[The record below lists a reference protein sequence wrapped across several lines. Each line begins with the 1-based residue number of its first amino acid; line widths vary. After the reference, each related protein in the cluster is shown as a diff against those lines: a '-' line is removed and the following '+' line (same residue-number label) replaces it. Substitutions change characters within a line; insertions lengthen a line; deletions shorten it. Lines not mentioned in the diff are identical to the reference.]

1 MGFTM
6 EKHAHLLLITKPSL
20 QVSALSRTL
29 REKTSLPVSIHNL
42 ANPLDSMPA
51 ELTLMLFDLSEMDN
65 KEIKLWQYKLFQHR
79 NNIKTLLFNMPDDV
93 TQEDIL
99 SWPAIS
105 GIFRTEDNE
114 DTLVKGIK
122 SVLNGEFWLPRSLTS
137 LLIEHLRVHQR
148 NSANYP
154 QLTLREKEILEQLR
168 SGASNME
175 IASMLFV
182 SEHTIKSHLYN
193 LFRKINVRNRTQA
206 IYWAE
211 ENLKQ

>member
-1 MGFTM
+1 
-6 EKHAHLLLITKPSL
+6 
-20 QVSALSRTL
+20 
-29 REKTSLPVSIHNL
+29 
-42 ANPLDSMPA
+42 
-51 ELTLMLFDLSEMDN
+51 
-65 KEIKLWQYKLFQHR
+65 
-79 NNIKTLLFNMPDDV
+79 
-93 TQEDIL
+93 
-99 SWPAIS
+99 
-105 GIFRTEDNE
+105 
-114 DTLVKGIK
+114 
-122 SVLNGEFWLPRSLTS
+122 TS

-154 QLTLREKEILEQLR
+154 QLTFREKEILEQLR